1 MRLTVLGC
9 AGSFPSASSPA
20 SGYLL
25 QAQGARLLLDLGNG
39 SIVNLQREIDL
50 DDPQCLDGIV
60 LSHGHVDH
68 CADLGSLFVIRA
80 YHPRVKFP
88 RLPVLGPAGIAQR
101 IAGLYGTSVS
111 ALSAVFDFR
120 ELGQQPEQV
129 GPFTIQA
136 CPARHPGPA
145 LCLRVQAAVDR
156 EGAVASL
163 AYSGD
168 TGPNPDLVT
177 LAQGVDL
184 ALFEASFVGREGPPD
199 LHLTATQAAE
209 HAAQAGAGRLLVTH
223 LVAWNDDAQ
232 VLAEAQ
238 AAFPGVV
245 ELARPGLQVDIGAG
259 GEYRPIR
266 VGAHDAL

>member
-1 MRLTVLGC
+1 
-9 AGSFPSASSPA
+9 
-20 SGYLL
+20 
-25 QAQGARLLLDLGNG
+25 
-39 SIVNLQREIDL
+39 
-50 DDPQCLDGIV
+50 
-60 LSHGHVDH
+60 
-68 CADLGSLFVIRA
+68 
-80 YHPRVKFP
+80 
-88 RLPVLGPAGIAQR
+88 
-101 IAGLYGTSVS
+101 
-111 ALSAVFDFR
+111 
-120 ELGQQPEQV
+120 
-129 GPFTIQA
+129 
-136 CPARHPGPA
+136 
-145 LCLRVQAAVDR
+145 VDR

-168 TGPNPDLVT
+168 TGLNPDLVT

-245 ELARPGLQVDIGAG
+245 ELARPGLQVYIGAG